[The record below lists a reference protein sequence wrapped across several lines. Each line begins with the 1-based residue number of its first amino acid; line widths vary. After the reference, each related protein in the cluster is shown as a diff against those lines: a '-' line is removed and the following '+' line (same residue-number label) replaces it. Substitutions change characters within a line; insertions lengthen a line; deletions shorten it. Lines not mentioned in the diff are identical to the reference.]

1 MKFLLTS
8 CFVFCPVLEVVSVS
22 WPQSTQSVGRLSVD
36 ASQENPHV
44 PVSSFLAIKGWLQR
58 RMDSDDG
65 PTMATRLSAS
75 NSAWSFS
82 QRAVNNPAVLPI
94 GEGAYQSGK
103 AVEQRTTD
111 KRLHCEQSNWKD
123 CYDAKGDY
131 SDVRKVSATAAEA
144 ETEETKPKET
154 KHEDAKHEDAKHEN
168 AKHEEPAHEETKE
181 ETKAKR
187 TKGEETIRK
196 NSAPH
201 SVSLGTTLAFML
213 VNAFTV
219 IVSTL

>member
-8 CFVFCPVLEVVSVS
+8 CFVFCPVVEIASVS
-22 WPQSTQSVGRLSVD
+22 WPRSTEPTGRLSVD

-58 RMDSDDG
+58 RMDSDEG

-82 QRAVNNPAVLPI
+82 QRSVDNPAVLPI

-131 SDVRKVSATAAEA
+131 SDVRKVSASAV
-144 ETEETKPKET
+144 ETKNEETKQKET
-154 KHEDAKHEDAKHEN
+154 KHEDAKHTDAQ
-168 AKHEEPAHEETKE
+168 HEETAHEETQKE
-181 ETKAKR
+181 ETK
-187 TKGEETIRK
+187 TQGTVGEETIQK
-196 NSAPH
+196 NSAPPR
-201 SVSLGTTLAFML
+201 VSFGTVVAFVLA
-213 VNAFTV
+213 NAVTV
-219 IVSTL
+219 IVGTF

>member
-58 RMDSDDG
+58 RMDSDEG

-131 SDVRKVSATAAEA
+131 SDVRKVSASAVEV
-144 ETEETKPKET
+144 ENKETKQKET
-154 KHEDAKHEDAKHEN
+154 KHEDAKHEDGKHED
-168 AKHEEPAHEETKE
+168 AKQDETSQEKAKE
-181 ETKAKR
+181 ETKTKG
-187 TKGEETIRK
+187 TKGEKTIRK
-196 NSAPH
+196 NAAQS
-201 SVSLGTTLAFML
+201 SVSLGSALAFTL
-213 VNAFTV
+213 VNVATITV
-219 IVSTL
+219 AAL